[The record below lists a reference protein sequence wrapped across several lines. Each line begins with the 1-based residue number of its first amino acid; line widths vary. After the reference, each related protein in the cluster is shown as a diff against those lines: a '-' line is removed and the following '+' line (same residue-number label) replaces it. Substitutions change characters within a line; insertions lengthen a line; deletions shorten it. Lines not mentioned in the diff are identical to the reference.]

1 MGGDDGS
8 ANTLPF
14 LVDEQE
20 NKRQNDDA
28 MEALQRMAFESGYHV
43 MGSSGGGKQQRQ
55 YACAALCT
63 IGINQ
68 ATDNPA
74 NINRRLTVV
83 RKTMS
88 PDQWL
93 PLQRALLD
101 ACTVAAG
108 QALVLRTAN
117 HGHTIQQDYV
127 PAFEAALA
135 PYYDSSAGGRK
146 LEAMALVAAHACSAT
161 TTGPMD
167 AATATAWLQQVGW
180 VFGDGAA
187 SDDTSQLPEGLRLL
201 QELLAV
207 PATLQLQ
214 ELADGPMVA
223 THTTVGGLVATA
235 QGGGPMALGPAAA
248 NGARARSY
256 LWARYGL
263 GICQGDHADH
273 LLWATG
279 PAGKA
284 RQVAMGKQDRLKQW
298 AQGNDAKRHL
308 AALPGVQTV
317 RLRPMA
323 GTLAGYGSSSMPPA
337 HGLALPLA
345 LLADAQEA
353 AQAAPPADAT
363 NPPPIW

>member
-1 MGGDDGS
+1 
-8 ANTLPF
+8 
-14 LVDEQE
+14 
-20 NKRQNDDA
+20 
-28 MEALQRMAFESGYHV
+28 

-180 VFGDGAA
+180 DFAA
-187 SDDTSQLPEGLRLL
+187 FAADSEGQEPEGHTMLRTVLAFKTQVHLL
-201 QELLAV
+201 EDGMDNPTHQTATLRTLLAMAQQLV
-207 PATLQLQ
+207 PTIGSESNADANAK
-214 ELADGPMVA
+214 LARKHLANTWGLYLM
-223 THTTVGGLVATA
+223 TGWKHGG
-235 QGGGPMALGPAAA
+235 
-248 NGARARSY
+248 
-256 LWARYGL
+256 
-263 GICQGDHADH
+263 H

-279 PAGKA
+279 SRGAARQAHMANHNTAGKWGKGADA
-284 RQVAMGKQDRLKQW
+284 RKRLEGLGLVYLDAARLDPKVYPSEGGKLLRGMPIPLPWLDDAAIDHGQDLDGPTDAQQP
-298 AQGNDAKRHL
+298 AQG
-308 AALPGVQTV
+308 G
-317 RLRPMA
+317 
-323 GTLAGYGSSSMPPA
+323 
-337 HGLALPLA
+337 
-345 LLADAQEA
+345 
-353 AQAAPPADAT
+353 
-363 NPPPIW
+363 PPPLW